1 MLHVYILSTT
11 YYYLCRFYSI
21 FDYKE
26 AHGIKFFTHHI
37 FQRLLHK
44 RRKREEKKG
53 LQAPSISESFARY
66 AENFGC
72 GNRTVLGTIQGDV
85 YDDNDHSSIGTPVEG
100 ACVSWTHVLIIIL
113 EQFFTSSYC
122 KKYVGIVQ
130 IGVRLCVRPLS

>member
-1 MLHVYILSTT
+1 MLHVYILSTA

-21 FDYKE
+21 FHYKE

-53 LQAPSISESFARY
+53 LQAPSVSESFARY

-85 YDDNDHSSIGTPVEG
+85 YDDNDHNSIGTPAMIE
-100 ACVSWTHVLIIIL
+100 VSSVPSTESYDFGGGYTAPQETVDVKVL
-113 EQFFTSSYC
+113 YNA
-122 KKYVGIVQ
+122 
-130 IGVRLCVRPLS
+130 